1 MIYTAI
7 LLSKRTSG
15 GQNME
20 IDSTWRG
27 VWPTMVT
34 PFYEDGRLD
43 LDGTARLTEWFIE
56 QGVAGLFTVC
66 LSSEMYEL
74 TPDERLQLATAVVKA
89 AGGRIP
95 VAAGAVYA
103 GSIAQQA
110 EFARR
115 MADTGVDTVVVIAN
129 QLVGSEADECQWQA
143 AMEEYL
149 SPMPDKV
156 RLGVYECPVP
166 YHRLLSPEL
175 LGWVAS
181 TGRFV
186 FTKDTCTHLPTILEK
201 LEAIKDSG
209 LGFYNAHTATLL
221 ASLRAGGSGYSGTA
235 ANVFPKLLV
244 WLCEKYATYPRE
256 AESLQ
261 NLLSVADSYVGH
273 QYPSSAK
280 ERIRMQGVAME
291 TASRKNHVTYAWR
304 DRYVMEQSIALFEE
318 IAQRLP
324 K

>member
-1 MIYTAI
+1 
-7 LLSKRTSG
+7 
-15 GQNME
+15 ME
-20 IDSTWRG
+20 IDSSWRG

-34 PFYEDGRLD
+34 PFYDDGRLD
-43 LDGTARLTEWFIE
+43 LDGAARLTEWFVE

-74 TPDERLQLATAVVKA
+74 TPEERLQLADAVVKA
-89 AGGRIP
+89 SGGRVP

-103 GSIAQQA
+103 GSITQQT
-110 EFARR
+110 EFARC
-115 MADTGVDTVVVIAN
+115 MADMGVNTVVVIAN
-129 QLVGSEADECQWQA
+129 QLVGPEADECQWQT
-143 AMEEYL
+143 AMEQYL
-149 SPMPDKV
+149 SLMPNNV

-186 FTKDTCTHLPTILEK
+186 FTKDTCAHLPTILQK
-201 LEAIKDSG
+201 LEAIEGSG

-244 WLCEKYATYPRE
+244 WLCSHYASHPQE

-261 NLLSVADSYVGH
+261 NLLSVADSYVGY

-280 ERIRMQGVAME
+280 ERIRMQGVAMQ
-291 TASRKNHVTYAWR
+291 TASRKSQETYAWR
-304 DRYVMEQSIALFEE
+304 DCYVMEQSIALFEG
-318 IAQRLP
+318 IARHLP
-324 K
+324 E